1 MGLIKRGGSN
11 QRRKKCVFKYMISS
25 GILTRKKYIFP
36 FLDRFLKNNLSFKI
50 ATSGWASGRCRAVGC
65 QASSEVYLL
74 VNRFS
79 KLYVTFILQWI
90 AFIFGR
96 DEEEDQ

>member
-1 MGLIKRGGSN
+1 MVAFLYKYGDHIFGL
-11 QRRKKCVFKYMISS
+11 
-25 GILTRKKYIFP
+25 
-36 FLDRFLKNNLSFKI
+36 FLKNMSFKI
-50 ATSGWASGRCRAVGC
+50 VMFGWAGVGQASGG

-74 VNRFS
+74 VNLFS

-96 DEEEDQ
+96 DEKENQ